1 MKKLILTVAALAIS
15 ASAFANGPVFGPAKP
30 PVKEGTGTF
39 KAQSLGYEVKSIND
53 VKAVAIYDN
62 ENANGAVQKKLQAF
76 EYQGVE
82 FYTTATL
89 SLNADANKAY
99 GGTSAMIKFG
109 RLVPGLG
116 AAGGATLRGVG
127 LNKELRF
134 DNSIYPTLAID
145 LEPVTLVRHLTST
158 PARTEKTV
166 RRVVVNAFNYI
177 NHAL

>member
-1 MKKLILTVAALAIS
+1 MKKLILTLVTVALT

-30 PVKEGTGTF
+30 PVKQGTGTF

-53 VKAVAIYDN
+53 VKAVVIYDN
-62 ENANGAVQKKLQAF
+62 ENANGAVQKKLQSF

-109 RLVPGLG
+109 RLAPGLSVD
-116 AAGGATLRGVG
+116 GGITLRGLG

-134 DNSIYPTLAID
+134 DNSYYPTLAID
-145 LEPVTLVRHLTST
+145 VEPVTLVRHLTST
-158 PARTEKTV
+158 PARAEKTF
-166 RRVVVNAFNYI
+166 RLAFNKLVRDI
-177 NHAL
+177 DHTL